1 MPPVFGWPAAA
12 AAAGAWV
19 AAAGAAVAAGGG
31 ALVFLESDPN
41 PLITA
46 KEVATTWY
54 VSFSFDVDVG
64 RIFR

>member
-1 MPPVFGWPAAA
+1 MARIWPLFVGTVKLAPRPS
-12 AAAGAWV
+12 
-19 AAAGAAVAAGGG
+19 
-31 ALVFLESDPN
+31 LELPN